1 MKLYEFGPTRSLR
14 VRWALEEMGVPFE
27 SVVVNLANG
36 EHHRPEFLRVN
47 PAAKIPVLVDGPH
60 VLNESAAIV
69 LYLAE
74 KYPDRGMLPADG
86 AERGQAYR
94 WLFFTVTELEQPLW
108 RITRN
113 TRLYSDAERVPGDVP
128 IASREFK
135 EMAAVL
141 DEHMRGREYVAGSR
155 VSVVDFVLAW
165 TLDWA
170 NEHELLG
177 ECPALLAYMERMYA
191 RPHAPP
197 RIAEAFAR
205 LAS

>member
-14 VRWALEEMGVPFE
+14 VRWTLQEMGVPFE
-27 SVVVNLANG
+27 SVVVNLAKG
-36 EHHRPEFLRVN
+36 EHHAPAFLEVN
-47 PAAKIPVLVDGPH
+47 PAARIPVLVDGPH

-69 LYLAE
+69 LYLAD
-74 KYPDRGMLPADG
+74 KYPDRGMLPADLAG
-86 AERGQAYR
+86 RGQAYR

-113 TRLYSDAERVPGDVP
+113 TRLYPEGERLPGDVAV
-128 IASREFK
+128 ASRELR

-141 DEHMRGREYVAGSR
+141 EEHMRGREYVAGAR

-170 NEHELLG
+170 NEYELLG
-177 ECPALLAYMERMYA
+177 ACPTLLAYMNRMYA

-197 RIAEAFAR
+197 RIAEEFAR

>member
-14 VRWALEEMGVPFE
+14 VRWTLQEMNVAFE
-27 SVVVNLANG
+27 SVVVNLMNG
-36 EHHRPEFLRVN
+36 EHHGPEFLKVN

-60 VLNESAAIV
+60 VLNESAAIA
-69 LYLAE
+69 LYLAD
-74 KYPDRGMLPADG
+74 KYPERGMLPDDVTG
-86 AERGQAYR
+86 RGQAYR

-113 TRLYSDAERVPGDVP
+113 TRLYPEAERVPADVA
-128 IASREFK
+128 IASREFE

-141 DEHMRGREYVAGSR
+141 EDHMRGRDYVVGSR

-177 ECPALLAYMERMYA
+177 ECPALLAYLDRMYA